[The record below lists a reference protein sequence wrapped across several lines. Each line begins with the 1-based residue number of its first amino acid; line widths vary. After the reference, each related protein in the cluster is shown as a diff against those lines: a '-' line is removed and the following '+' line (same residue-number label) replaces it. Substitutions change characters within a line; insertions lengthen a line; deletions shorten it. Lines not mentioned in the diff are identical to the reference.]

1 MSKWAYIIIKVEHDA
16 PNTEVVARECH
27 WDIDHETIIDAK
39 IVGYVEHDPEFDNT
53 EEEDEQIINEFKEI
67 ADVIRNSTDVYGI

>member
-16 PNTEVVARECH
+16 PNTEVVARDCH

-39 IVGYVEHDPEFDNT
+39 IVGYVEHDPEFDY
-53 EEEDEQIINEFKEI
+53 E
-67 ADVIRNSTDVYGI
+67 VLH